1 MAHLDGKMKEDGV
14 PFNSIESG
22 MIQTGDDWKEL
33 HLDLDPRVRRM
44 SGRMAVV

>member
-14 PFNSIESG
+14 PFNSIEDQR

-33 HLDLDPRVRRM
+33 RDLISIRECVE
-44 SGRMAVV
+44 